1 MKIGSE
7 SSQVLRVHQKTWEAR
22 GVTSVT
28 LVHPEGESLPR
39 WDPGAHLSLHLP
51 GGLVREYSLC
61 SDPDDTSR
69 WSVAV
74 QRAPDSRGGSR
85 LIHEELQIGDEILV
99 DGPRNLFQL
108 DEESPRHLLVAGGIG
123 ITPIVAMTRAL
134 QAKGAD
140 WHLLY
145 TGRSREVMAFVS
157 EISALPA
164 DRVTVHVDDETGGFA
179 DVSGVVGGVGEET
192 VVYCCG
198 PAALM
203 EIVELSVPDTS
214 RLRLERFRAPEPAT
228 TDEES
233 TDESFDVVLESSGE
247 RVHVGAETSILD
259 ALAEAGHDVPFS
271 CTEGICGT
279 CETGVVS
286 GEIEHRDFLLS
297 EDEKESGDTM
307 CICVSRCR
315 GPELVLDL

>member
-7 SSQVLRVHQKTWEAR
+7 ASQVLRVHQKTWEAQ
-22 GVTSVT
+22 GVTSIT
-28 LVHPEGESLPR
+28 FVHPEGRPLPR
-39 WDPGAHLSLHLP
+39 WEPGAHLSLHLP
-51 GGLVREYSLC
+51 NGLVREYSLC

-69 WSVAV
+69 WTVAV
-74 QRAPDSRGGSR
+74 LRVPDSRGGSR
-85 LIHEELQIGDEILV
+85 MIHDELQIGAEVLV

-108 DEESPRHLLVAGGIG
+108 DGESPRHLLVAGGIG

-134 QAKGAD
+134 HAKGTD

-145 TGRSREVMAFVS
+145 TGRSREVMAFLD
-157 EISALPA
+157 EISGLPA
-164 DRVTVHVDDETGGFA
+164 DRVSVHVDDEVGGFA
-179 DVSGVVGGVGEET
+179 DISGLVGGVDDDT

-203 EIVELSVPDTS
+203 EAVEICVPDTS
-214 RLRLERFRAPEPAT
+214 RLRLERFRAPEPAADPET
-228 TDEES
+228 PDGAFEVVINS
-233 TDESFDVVLESSGE
+233 TGD
-247 RVHVGAETSILD
+247 RVPVDADTSILD
-259 ALAEAGHDVPFS
+259 ALAEAGHEVPSS

-286 GEIEHRDFLLS
+286 GEIDHRDYLLS
-297 EDEKESGDTM
+297 DEEKESGCTM

-315 GPELVLDL
+315 GSELVLDL

>member
-7 SSQVLRVHQKTWEAR
+7 SSQVLRVHQKTWEAQ

-28 LVHPEGESLPR
+28 FVHPEGEALPR
-39 WDPGAHLSLHLP
+39 WEPGAHLSLHLP
-51 GGLVREYSLC
+51 NGLVREYSLC

-74 QRAPDSRGGSR
+74 LRVPDSRGGSR
-85 LIHEELQIGDEILV
+85 LIHDELPIGAEILV

-108 DEESPRHLLVAGGIG
+108 DGESPRHLLVAGGIG

-134 QAKGAD
+134 EAKGAD

-145 TGRSREVMAFVS
+145 TGRSREVMAFVD
-157 EISALPA
+157 EISGLPR
-164 DRVTVHVDDETGGFA
+164 DRVTVHVDDEVGGFA
-179 DVSGVVGGVGEET
+179 DISSILAEVDERT

-198 PAALM
+198 PATLM
-203 EIVELSVPDTS
+203 EAVEISVPDTS
-214 RLRLERFRAPEPAT
+214 RLRLERFRAPEPAAAPDT
-228 TDEES
+228 PDGA
-233 TDESFDVVLESSGE
+233 FDVVVDSTGE
-247 RVHVGAETSILD
+247 RVHVGADTSILD
-259 ALAEAGHDVPFS
+259 ALAEVGHDVPFS

-286 GEIEHRDFLLS
+286 GEIDHRDYLLS
-297 EDEKESGDTM
+297 DDEKESGETM

-315 GPELVLDL
+315 GSELVLDL

>member
-7 SSQVLRVHQKTWEAR
+7 ASQVLRVHQKTWEAQ
-22 GVTSVT
+22 GVTSIT
-28 LVHPEGESLPR
+28 FVHPEGQALPR
-39 WDPGAHLSLHLP
+39 WEPGAHLSLHLSN
-51 GGLVREYSLC
+51 GLVREYSLC
-61 SDPDDTSR
+61 SDPNDTSR
-69 WSVAV
+69 WTVAV
-74 QRAPDSRGGSR
+74 LRVPDSRGGSR
-85 LIHEELQIGDEILV
+85 MIHDELQIGAEVLV

-108 DEESPRHLLVAGGIG
+108 DGASPRHLLIAGGIG

-145 TGRSREVMAFVS
+145 TGRSREVMAFLDEVTG
-157 EISALPA
+157 LPA
-164 DRVTVHVDDETGGFA
+164 DRVSVHVDDEVGGFA
-179 DVSGVVGGVGEET
+179 DISGLVGGADDDT

-203 EIVELSVPDTS
+203 EAVEISVPDAS
-214 RLRLERFRAPEPAT
+214 RLRLERFRAPEPVA
-228 TDEES
+228 DPES
-233 TDESFDVVLESSGE
+233 PDGAFDVVINSTGD
-247 RVHVGAETSILD
+247 RVPVDADTSILD
-259 ALAEAGHDVPFS
+259 ALAEAGHEVPSS

-286 GEIEHRDFLLS
+286 GEIDHRDFLLS
-297 EDEKESGDTM
+297 DDEKESGDTM

-315 GPELVLDL
+315 SAELVLDL